1 MWGITKTSEFDPF
14 AADSATSASGS
25 TRQSTPASIQ
35 PGRKPRAT
43 HASGDL
49 KDEWIRLLIIPGNV
63 TKNTPNPPLLLAY
76 EKYKQY
82 CLASNTLDTM
92 CSDGSWP
99 ENCRKPTVTEL
110 IEIFVA
116 KSTWYSAY

>member
-1 MWGITKTSEFDPF
+1 MEFDTF

-35 PGRKPRAT
+35 SGHKPRAT

-49 KDEWIRLLIIPGNV
+49 KDERIRLLNIPGNV
-63 TKNTPNPPLLLAY
+63 TKNTPNPPPLLAY

-82 CLASNTLDTM
+82 CLASNKLDTM

-99 ENCRKPTVTEL
+99 DNCCKPTATEL

-116 KSTWYSAY
+116 KSEYF